1 MDSKKNILNLIL
13 IFAFSLTQVLWPSS
27 GGEAKAQSN
36 VGIGTSIPDP
46 SAVLDLT
53 STDKGFLI
61 PRLPD
66 TFGIASP
73 ATALLIYRIPDNTF
87 YYFNGFYWKAIL
99 AGTVINTS
107 GGVTGST
114 GSTGANGITGSTGA
128 IGIFGSTG
136 STGDAGLIGST
147 GDFGSTGS
155 TGSTGDAGL
164 IGSTGDFGSTGSTG
178 DAGPVGCSTANY
190 IIKSNGTSAICTVAP
205 IYEDA
210 TGHIGI
216 NTITPTISFEINAT
230 DAIAIPK
237 GTTGQ
242 QPVGAPI
249 GSVRFNITTGVLEVF
264 NGTCWQNANTPAIGS
279 TYVQW
284 FNAADPNTI
293 YPCTIWISSDIS
305 SGEFIRATGGL
316 SNVASAPLTG
326 TLQNFATQDHG
337 HSSSASAGNSS
348 SLSTSSDGNHNHS
361 GNTSTDGNHTHNHID
376 ANPEIPWDGN
386 YTVSTGS
393 TNSLHR
399 ENTLRTTTANGSHS
413 HSFATS
419 VNGLHGH
426 TINPHGHSVSVSVGN
441 INSGNTASETR
452 PSNVAVIFWR
462 RTN

>member
-128 IGIFGSTG
+128 IGS
-136 STGDAGLIGST
+136 
-147 GDFGSTGS
+147 FGSTGS

-293 YPCTIWISSDIS
+293 YPCTTWISSDIS

-361 GNTSTDGNHTHNHID
+361 GNTSTDGNHTHNTIFQL
-376 ANPEIPWDGN
+376 PEQPWDGQ
-386 YTVSTGS
+386 YGVKAGGTDTHRATVN
-393 TNSLHR
+393 TNSG
-399 ENTLRTTTANGSHS
+399 TAGSHS

-419 VNGLHGH
+419 VDGLHGH
-426 TINPHGHSVSVSVGN
+426 TIDPHGHSVSVSVGN
-441 INSGNTASETR
+441 MNSGNTANETR